1 MAERSGA
8 VALLFACA
16 LAGCAHGGSSNAPS
30 QVAAVGRPAPS
41 WTEPS
46 LPGPT
51 LSLADLR
58 GKAVYLNLFATWCEP
73 CNEEAPAIDELQR
86 AYGARGLQVVGV
98 DILENARKAAEFRR
112 QHHLIYPV
120 VVDSGTVRD
129 QYRVNGLPVHVF
141 IDRAGIVQRIVV
153 GEMSPAEM
161 RSSAERLLQ

>member
-1 MAERSGA
+1 M
-8 VALLFACA
+8 
-16 LAGCAHGGSSNAPS
+16 
-30 QVAAVGRPAPS
+30 GRPAPS